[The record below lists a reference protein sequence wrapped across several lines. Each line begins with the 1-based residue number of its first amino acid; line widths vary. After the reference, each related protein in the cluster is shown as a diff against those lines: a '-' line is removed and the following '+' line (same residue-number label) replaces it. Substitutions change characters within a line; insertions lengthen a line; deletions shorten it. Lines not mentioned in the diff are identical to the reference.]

1 MKKHFLTLAL
11 LFAGAMSVFAANPI
25 PTDPAVRIGTLDN
38 GLTYYIRQNNTPSN
52 SADFFIA
59 QRVGSVNEEENQ
71 RGLAHFLEH
80 MCFNGTAHFPGNT
93 LISYLESIGVK
104 FGRNLN
110 AYTSTDE
117 TVYNICEV
125 PTARTSALDSCL
137 LILRDWSH
145 DLTLNGSDIDNERGV
160 IEGEWRQRNGAPNNR
175 LLEKTAP
182 IIYNGNIYGNRLPIG
197 LMSVV
202 KNFKH
207 KDLRNYYHK
216 WYHPE
221 NQCLIVVGD
230 IDPDY
235 IEGKIKAMFAD
246 IKRPKKS
253 ATPPRYTVDDN
264 STIIST
270 VQTDKEQPYTMVQ
283 LFIKHADL
291 PENQVNTIDEI
302 RHDYISDLAMTILA
316 ERFDEIENEVDA
328 PFSNLGIGDM
338 KFLISNT
345 CKALVVRA
353 QAKPGRALDCMKAY
367 ATELKR
373 AATYGITDTELQRAK
388 LSAKA
393 KLDANFANREKT
405 TNTAYARKYVRHYLD
420 GGALPSDEAYY
431 KMMKGVASTVK
442 ADEVTA
448 YIRSIVTDDNH
459 NVITISYAPEDKVD
473 ADLNEQSLAN
483 AYASV
488 QGSDLTAWVDNIVNG
503 NIVDNLPA
511 PGSIVAEKTISQFDT
526 KEWTLSNGI
535 KVMVKK
541 TDYAPNQVLIGSY
554 SPGGFSQTYNPEQKA
569 NYKVAND
576 VLAVSGYGKYSS
588 SDLRKLLVG
597 KNVRSSVQID
607 NMYESVEANT
617 TPDDLETAF
626 QLVYLKAT
634 DARRDDAAFANFM
647 QNTRMRIENRTTNAT
662 VAMGDSIHA
671 NVYGH
676 HPFGSKLYAADI
688 DNINYDTILA
698 MHRERFSDMS
708 DFTFFVIGN
717 FDEDSLRTYVQKYIA
732 TLPAA
737 GRMEHPKDAGY
748 RYGKGFVDRKFFM
761 PMETPQTID
770 YAFYSGNCD
779 YTVQNVVFASAFG
792 QILSSKLYQDVR
804 EARGWTY
811 GIKTHCSVSAGMNG
825 DDPAVFILPVY
836 IRVAPENADETQQIV
851 DDTFNAM
858 CHTDGFITDDEVL
871 KVKQYMLKNYA
882 SNANDNTYWYT
893 VLKAYARFGSDMH
906 TDFAKAVNL
915 LTPQSIEQFAQKNL
929 VPTSRIRLQ
938 MCPQ

>member
-1 MKKHFLTLAL
+1 
-11 LFAGAMSVFAANPI
+11 
-25 PTDPAVRIGTLDN
+25 
-38 GLTYYIRQNNTPSN
+38 
-52 SADFFIA
+52 
-59 QRVGSVNEEENQ
+59 
-71 RGLAHFLEH
+71 
-80 MCFNGTAHFPGNT
+80 
-93 LISYLESIGVK
+93 
-104 FGRNLN
+104 
-110 AYTSTDE
+110 
-117 TVYNICEV
+117 
-125 PTARTSALDSCL
+125 
-137 LILRDWSH
+137 
-145 DLTLNGSDIDNERGV
+145 
-160 IEGEWRQRNGAPNNR
+160 
-175 LLEKTAP
+175 
-182 IIYNGNIYGNRLPIG
+182 
-197 LMSVV
+197 
-202 KNFKH
+202 
-207 KDLRNYYHK
+207 
-216 WYHPE
+216 
-221 NQCLIVVGD
+221 
-230 IDPDY
+230 
-235 IEGKIKAMFAD
+235 
-246 IKRPKKS
+246 
-253 ATPPRYTVDDN
+253 
-264 STIIST
+264 
-270 VQTDKEQPYTMVQ
+270 
-283 LFIKHADL
+283 
-291 PENQVNTIDEI
+291 
-302 RHDYISDLAMTILA
+302 
-316 ERFDEIENEVDA
+316 
-328 PFSNLGIGDM
+328 
-338 KFLISNT
+338 
-345 CKALVVRA
+345 
-353 QAKPGRALDCMKAY
+353 
-367 ATELKR
+367 
-373 AATYGITDTELQRAK
+373 
-388 LSAKA
+388 
-393 KLDANFANREKT
+393 
-405 TNTAYARKYVRHYLD
+405 
-420 GGALPSDEAYY
+420 
-431 KMMKGVASTVK
+431 
-442 ADEVTA
+442 
-448 YIRSIVTDDNH
+448 
-459 NVITISYAPEDKVD
+459 
-473 ADLNEQSLAN
+473 
-483 AYASV
+483 
-488 QGSDLTAWVDNIVNG
+488 
-503 NIVDNLPA
+503 
-511 PGSIVAEKTISQFDT
+511 
-526 KEWTLSNGI
+526 
-535 KVMVKK
+535 
-541 TDYAPNQVLIGSY
+541 
-554 SPGGFSQTYNPEQKA
+554 
-569 NYKVAND
+569 VAND